1 MEANKTNLLY
11 AVGLGLIASDLI
23 PTPADGLYFYTM
35 RNNKEKL
42 NDGIITPKK
51 YWVRDAVG
59 YYGYNAL
66 WWGSVLGASYFLG
79 KNFTQKRNI
88 LLGLIAGGIV
98 FSVLSKNIKKDEI
111 YYANKNNEL
120 K

>member
-11 AVGLGLIASDLI
+11 AVGLGLLASDLI

-42 NDGIITPKK
+42 NEGEITPKK

-59 YYGYNAL
+59 YYGFNAL
-66 WWGSVLGASYFLG
+66 WWTSVLGASYIFG

-88 LLGLIAGGIV
+88 LISLIAGGIV
-98 FSVLSKNIKKDEI
+98 FSVLHKNIKKDEI
-111 YYANKNNEL
+111 YYANKNNNS